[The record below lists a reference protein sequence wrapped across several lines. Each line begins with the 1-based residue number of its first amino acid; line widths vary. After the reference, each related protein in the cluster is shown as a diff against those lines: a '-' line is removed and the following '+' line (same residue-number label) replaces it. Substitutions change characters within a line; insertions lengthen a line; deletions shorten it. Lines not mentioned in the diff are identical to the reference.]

1 MATQTIR
8 TFLIYAEEDYKFR
21 DQLTSQAK
29 GARLTVD
36 FADMPTKQPWV
47 ERWKATVRTR
57 AYECDG
63 AIILISKK
71 TKQAAGVKWE
81 LECVHN
87 AGLPLLGVY
96 AEQVEKS
103 SLPEGLED
111 ARLIQWN
118 WNEIADFIKSL
129 GQQSSQTAR
138 R

>member
-1 MATQTIR
+1 MATQFIR

-21 DQLTSQAK
+21 DQLIGQAK
-29 GARLTVD
+29 TAKLPVE
-36 FADMPTKQPWV
+36 FSDMPTKQPWV

-71 TKQAAGVKWE
+71 TKQGAGVKWE
-81 LECVHN
+81 LECVNN
-87 AGLPLLGVY
+87 AGIPLLGVY
-96 AEQVEKS
+96 ADQVERS

-111 ARLIQWN
+111 SRLIQWN
-118 WNEIADFIKSL
+118 WPEIAGFINSL
-129 GQQSSQTAR
+129 KQASPQTAR